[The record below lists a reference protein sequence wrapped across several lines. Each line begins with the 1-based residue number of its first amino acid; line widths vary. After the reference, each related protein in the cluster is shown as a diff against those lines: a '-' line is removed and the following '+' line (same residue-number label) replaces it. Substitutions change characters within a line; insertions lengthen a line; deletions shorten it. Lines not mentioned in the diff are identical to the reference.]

1 MLSDKDM
8 MHKYT
13 IVSRT
18 ACRLAV
24 TFGLLLSA
32 APVLAQEWPSR
43 PIHMIVPFGPGSTP
57 DLLARTLA
65 EKLTSR
71 LGKPIIVENK
81 SGAGGNV
88 GTGLVAKAAP
98 DGYTI
103 GVTISGP
110 LAANTILYKNLS
122 YQPQRDI
129 APVSIAA
136 TQPSVLVV
144 PSRLNIRTAAELL
157 AALRANPGKFN
168 YSSMGSGSISHLAVE
183 ALAAQSATELVHVP
197 YASSGQAVTALLAGD
212 TQLAVLPAAAVMAQV
227 KAGKL
232 NALAVATARRSAV
245 VPELP
250 TLSEAGIRDVQA
262 DAWMGVIAPAK
273 TPAAILSRLQNE
285 VIGIMR
291 AEDVR
296 QKLQALWMEPVGS
309 TPAEFSAT
317 VQADLERWRPIIRK
331 HNIVLD

>member
-1 MLSDKDM
+1 MPSDKDM
-8 MHKYT
+8 MHKYA

-24 TFGLLLSA
+24 TLGLLLSA
-32 APVLAQEWPSR
+32 APVLAQEWPLR

-71 LGKPIIVENK
+71 LGKPVIVENK

-88 GTGLVAKAAP
+88 GTSLVAKAAP

-110 LAANTILYKNLS
+110 LAANTILYKNLP
-122 YQPQRDI
+122 YHPQRDI

-245 VPELP
+245 VPDLP

-285 VIGIMR
+285 VAGIMR

-296 QKLQALWMEPVGS
+296 QKLQAQWMEPVGS